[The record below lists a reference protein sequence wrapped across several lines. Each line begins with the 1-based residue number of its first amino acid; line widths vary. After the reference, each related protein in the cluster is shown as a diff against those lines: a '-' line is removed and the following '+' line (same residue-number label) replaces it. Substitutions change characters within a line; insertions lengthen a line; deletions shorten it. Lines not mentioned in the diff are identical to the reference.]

1 MLRCVYGTAVV
12 LALIASAPAGPL
24 KLKTLQ
30 VGGRVYRDVTVLG
43 ANTTDIYFTHA
54 EGIANVKLKYLNEQ
68 LQKRFNYDAQA
79 ATEAE
84 RQQAED
90 DARYQAALAEE
101 LAARAR
107 KAMRD
112 AKNAALTSDLNLADP
127 ISDKSLLGKPA
138 PSLPTRWVGGK
149 PELADKFVLT
159 FVWTPWSVPCR
170 KQIPELN
177 ALQRR
182 FAGKLAVVGVT
193 TEPEEDVR
201 AMEEPVM
208 EFASALDPEAKL
220 ISAAAITSIPQALL
234 TNPKGIVIFQGHP
247 AVLNTNNVSAL
258 IQAFEGETAERE
270 EER

>member
-1 MLRCVYGTAVV
+1 MLRCLR
-12 LALIASAPAGPL
+12 LACILLLLAGSAEAGPL

-30 VGGRVYRDVTVLG
+30 VGPRVYRDVTVLG
-43 ANTTDIYFTHA
+43 SNTTDIYFTHA

-90 DARYQAALAEE
+90 DARYQATLAEE

-112 AKNAALTSDLNLADP
+112 AKNAATTSDLNLADP

-138 PSLPTRWVGGK
+138 PPLPTRWLGEK
-149 PELADKFVLT
+149 PELKGKFVLT
-159 FVWTPWSVPCR
+159 FVWTPWSIPCR

-177 ALQRR
+177 LLQRS
-182 FAGKLAVVGVT
+182 FAEKLAVVGVT
-193 TEPEEDVR
+193 TEAEEDVR
-201 AMEEPVM
+201 AVEGPVA
-208 EFASALDPEAKL
+208 EFALALDPEAKL
-220 ISAAAITSIPQALL
+220 ISAAAITSVPHALL
-234 TNPKGIVIFQGHP
+234 SNPNGIVVFQGHP
-247 AVLNTNNVSAL
+247 AVLNTNNLSSL
-258 IQAFEGETAERE
+258 LKAFGGGTE
-270 EER
+270 EERE